1 MPTDVT
7 VIVTLLHSSETAS
20 DSMSFNEDS
29 QTEASFDIE
38 SKAEVR
44 RRQITWFDEVWR
56 KSKIIQ
62 KHNKL

>member
-20 DSMSFNEDS
+20 ESMIFNEDS
-29 QTEASFDIE
+29 QTDANFDIE

-44 RRQITWFDEVWR
+44 HRQITWFDEVWR
-56 KSKIIQ
+56 KSKIIHT
-62 KHNKL
+62 HNRL

>member
-20 DSMSFNEDS
+20 ESMIFNEDS
-29 QTEASFDIE
+29 QTDANFDIE

-44 RRQITWFDEVWR
+44 HRQIT
-56 KSKIIQ
+56 
-62 KHNKL
+62 